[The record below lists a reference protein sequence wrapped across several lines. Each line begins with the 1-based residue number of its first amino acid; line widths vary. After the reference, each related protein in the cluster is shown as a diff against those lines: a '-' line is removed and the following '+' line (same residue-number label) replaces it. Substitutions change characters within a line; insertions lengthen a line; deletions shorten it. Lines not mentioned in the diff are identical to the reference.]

1 MSEGPTRIAAK
12 DLVPRLGELP
22 DVKLIG
28 VGGVGCSLARY
39 GALYLA
45 SLDADT
51 RLVLVDGDSFEAS
64 NAARMFFG
72 RDENKAAVVRQE
84 LLAHF
89 ADTRLTIE
97 AIEEY
102 VNPGNIED
110 LIREG
115 DAVLLAVDNHAT
127 RKLVSDFCAS
137 RREDVCL
144 ISGGNDGVGKDSAGR
159 ELRGTAGN
167 CQIYIR
173 RGGADVTPS
182 LTEFHGEIETPQDR
196 RPDDQ
201 QDCIGMLET
210 TPQIAF
216 TNLTVAVTML
226 NTFWLYL
233 CGVLHYPELTFD
245 IAEGLMRPNQLPL
258 PGRMRRAGTPRGQTS
273 VCPP

>member
-1 MSEGPTRIAAK
+1 MSEGHARITAK
-12 DLVPRLGELP
+12 DLVPRLDELP

-28 VGGVGCSLARY
+28 VGGVGCSLARH
-39 GALYLA
+39 GAPYLA

-51 RLVLVDGDSFEAS
+51 RLVLVDGDFFEAS
-64 NAARMFFG
+64 NAARMFFSSDG
-72 RDENKAAVVRQE
+72 NKAEVVKQE
-84 LLAHF
+84 LLPHIG
-89 ADTRLTIE
+89 DRRLTIE
-97 AIEEY
+97 AIGEY

-127 RKLVSDFCAS
+127 RKMVSDFCAS
-137 RREDVCL
+137 RRQDVCL
-144 ISGGNDGVGKDSAGR
+144 ISGGNDGVGKDSSGR
-159 ELRGTAGN
+159 ERRGTAGN
-167 CQIYIR
+167 CQIYVR

-182 LTEFHGEIETPQDR
+182 LTEFHGEIENPRDR

-201 QDCIGMLET
+201 DCINMLET

-216 TNLTVAVTML
+216 TNLTVALTML

-245 IAEGLMRPNQLPL
+245 IAEGLMRPVQLPL
-258 PGRMRRAGTPRGQTS
+258 PGRRRRAGN
-273 VCPP
+273 PPTAA